1 MMEALFSLTPVIL
14 FLIGLFLLDSFKLVR
29 KSLLIL
35 TICWGIVAALAAYYA
50 NSFLAESFAVAFSS
64 FTLWV
69 APLTEEIFKIII
81 VIYLIFRKKIGF
93 TIDAAIYG
101 FAAGTGFALAE
112 NTFYLIELGYEASL
126 PIHAMR
132 GFGTALMHGGCTS
145 IAAMLLLDGVQREKK
160 IPLALLPGLL
170 IAIAI
175 HSGFNRFLLN
185 PFLQTV
191 LIFLV
196 LPILFLFLFQ
206 RSNHLLQNWLEMEFS
221 NEVALLSM
229 IRKGKF
235 SQTKAGTYLVNL
247 KQHFEPE
254 MIVDLY
260 CYVSLYLEL
269 SIISK
274 RNIMLKEQGFP
285 IIKEPDILDKLTELQ
300 QLRKQIGKVGVIAL
314 QPLVKMQYRELWKLN
329 QLKSM

>member
-1 MMEALFSLTPVIL
+1 
-14 FLIGLFLLDSFKLVR
+14 
-29 KSLLIL
+29 
-35 TICWGIVAALAAYYA
+35 
-50 NSFLAESFAVAFSS
+50 
-64 FTLWV
+64 
-69 APLTEEIFKIII
+69 
-81 VIYLIFRKKIGF
+81 
-93 TIDAAIYG
+93 
-101 FAAGTGFALAE
+101 
-112 NTFYLIELGYEASL
+112 
-126 PIHAMR
+126 
-132 GFGTALMHGGCTS
+132 
-145 IAAMLLLDGVQREKK
+145 
-160 IPLALLPGLL
+160 
-170 IAIAI
+170 
-175 HSGFNRFLLN
+175 
-185 PFLQTV
+185 
-191 LIFLV
+191 
-196 LPILFLFLFQ
+196 LFLFLFQ